1 MQECSS
7 MCVRLD
13 GMEPKLTVRSRV
25 GKMLVG
31 AAVLVPALAVAGLIA
46 MSHLYLVRYEKHTL
60 ITWVAVDGA
69 VLLLGLMLMG
79 EEGM

>member
-1 MQECSS
+1 
-7 MCVRLD
+7 
-13 GMEPKLTVRSRV
+13 MEPKLPVRSRL

-31 AAVLVPALAVAGLIA
+31 AAVLVPALAVAGMIA
-46 MSHLYLVRYEKHTL
+46 MSRFYLVHYDKRSL
-60 ITWVAVDGA
+60 LTWIAVDGA